1 MIRVALVGNIASG
14 KSTVDMFL
22 QKQGYLVL
30 DTDKVCHCLLEN
42 NADVVRAFSSYDIL
56 DENQNISREKLGKVV
71 FSDKNLKTTLENILH
86 PQIRQKIL
94 EFFENNKY
102 EKIVFVAI
110 PLLFEANMQDLFDK
124 ILFVYTND
132 SIRLKR
138 LISRNNYSEEYAKI
152 RLKSQLSQDEKI
164 KKADYVIYNNSTK
177 DELEKEVVKVL
188 EQIH

>member
-14 KSTVDMFL
+14 KSTVDIFL
-22 QKQGYLVL
+22 QELGYLVL
-30 DTDKVCHCLLEN
+30 DTDKVSHCLLEN
-42 NADVVRAFSSYDIL
+42 NPEVIKAFSSYDIL
-56 DENQNISREKLGKVV
+56 DENHNISREKLGKVV
-71 FSDKNLKTTLENILH
+71 FSDKNLKAMLEKILH
-86 PQIRQKIL
+86 PQIRLKIL
-94 EFFENNKY
+94 EFFENNKS
-102 EKIVFVAI
+102 EKVVFVAI

-132 SIRLKR
+132 EIRLKR

-177 DELEKEVVKVL
+177 EELRKEVVKVL
-188 EQIH
+188 EQIR